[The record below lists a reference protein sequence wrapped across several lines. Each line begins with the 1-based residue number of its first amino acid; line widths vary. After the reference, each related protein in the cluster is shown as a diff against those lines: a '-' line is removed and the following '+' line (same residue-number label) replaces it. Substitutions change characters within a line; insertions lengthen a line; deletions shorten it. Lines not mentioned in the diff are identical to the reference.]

1 MTTDVLGE
9 LGLAPDQLHTLTS
22 NERSH
27 LLYFM
32 LRWEHLQALH
42 DCLDVLIPANPTLVS
57 LLDLRARAFLAQERA
72 GEALEVM
79 QERLQ
84 LKSSL
89 TARSLLARIYLAQG
103 SKEAARE
110 VALALV
116 QEQPDSTT
124 AWQLLAEVELARGE
138 IEAAQAAYW
147 HLRELRPD
155 GRAYLMGMVDLYE
168 AQGDW
173 VTASGYAVRTLQSAS
188 AEHPLI
194 VHHLRR
200 LMAYWRASGETTR
213 AVEVGAELERRRA
226 EEWTAL
232 RAALGAEPRA
242 RDAAAPALQ
251 PEDAPASGGLPAFD
265 EVPVSEEEQARIVQ
279 AARQIFGFEALLPG
293 QLQAIAC
300 VLRGEDVLT
309 ILPTGGGK
317 SLCYQLPALMM
328 ERGAILV
335 ISPLIAL
342 MKDQL
347 DSLPDKVRH
356 LATTINSSL
365 EEDELHR
372 RLALAAQG
380 QYRLIYA
387 APERLRQPPF
397 LHAMRRAGVDRLV
410 IDEAHCVS
418 VWGHDFRPDYL
429 IVDQA
434 RQALGNPP
442 LLALTATAPPRVW
455 RDILRHLGDMR
466 IVAGDV
472 TRPNLRLEV
481 LHARDLDEKLR
492 YLLAFCGAEPGS
504 GIVYADTRARCET
517 LAALLRRHGVAADHY
532 HAGIADR
539 AQVQEAFMEGQ
550 VRVIVA
556 TVAFGMGID
565 KPDIRF
571 IVHFM
576 PPPSV
581 AAYYQEIGRAGRDG
595 LPARCLLMYT
605 ASDQGMLTRRARQ
618 DVMPVEFLR
627 AVYAAVKRR
636 LGGAPAGRIAPADLE
651 RDLQVDDTRLRV
663 ALNLLEE
670 TGLLQRGP
678 DLPRAAVVRLYTDA
692 PAGDLADF
700 CRVARLRTGQPL
712 TLDLAAV
719 ARQSGQPMAAIERQ
733 VLEWV
738 DAGQID
744 YRPAGRDMLLEVLP
758 PPQDASERITALLER
773 YDAVQAQR
781 VDEIAAYALTRR
793 CRHGHLNAYLGGRT
807 LEACDACDNCVE
819 VPPPADPGLPG
830 EREQLLIAL
839 RCASGGSWSWGRVTL
854 ARILCGDSAPGPRDT
869 PLHSK
874 APDQPGFGA
883 LDFRSRAAVERT
895 LDRLEEEGLLQARRL
910 EHGGVVL
917 DVTSR
922 GRAALEMPAQLDELL
937 GITVLPPAPAASV
950 PGGDQELEQ
959 DGDEALFQK
968 LRAWRLEQARAQEV
982 APYVIFHDSHLRA
995 IAARRPLTPEA
1006 LSEVKGVGP
1015 RKLERY
1021 GAEVVALV
1029 REHLA
1034 GDQDAP

>member
-1 MTTDVLGE
+1 
-9 LGLAPDQLHTLTS
+9 
-22 NERSH
+22 
-27 LLYFM
+27 
-32 LRWEHLQALH
+32 
-42 DCLDVLIPANPTLVS
+42 
-57 LLDLRARAFLAQERA
+57 
-72 GEALEVM
+72 
-79 QERLQ
+79 
-84 LKSSL
+84 
-89 TARSLLARIYLAQG
+89 
-103 SKEAARE
+103 
-110 VALALV
+110 
-116 QEQPDSTT
+116 
-124 AWQLLAEVELARGE
+124 
-138 IEAAQAAYW
+138 
-147 HLRELRPD
+147 
-155 GRAYLMGMVDLYE
+155 
-168 AQGDW
+168 
-173 VTASGYAVRTLQSAS
+173 
-188 AEHPLI
+188 
-194 VHHLRR
+194 
-200 LMAYWRASGETTR
+200 
-213 AVEVGAELERRRA
+213 
-226 EEWTAL
+226 
-232 RAALGAEPRA
+232 
-242 RDAAAPALQ
+242 
-251 PEDAPASGGLPAFD
+251 
-265 EVPVSEEEQARIVQ
+265 
-279 AARQIFGFEALLPG
+279 
-293 QLQAIAC
+293 
-300 VLRGEDVLT
+300 
-309 ILPTGGGK
+309 
-317 SLCYQLPALMM
+317 
-328 ERGAILV
+328 
-335 ISPLIAL
+335 

-397 LHAMRRAGVDRLV
+397 LHAMRRASVDRLV

-434 RQALGNPP
+434 RRALGNPP
-442 LLALTATAPPRVW
+442 LLALTATAPPRVR

-492 YLLAFCGAEPGS
+492 YLLAFCRAEPGS

-517 LAALLRRHGVAADHY
+517 LAALLHRHGVAAGHY

-539 AQVQEAFMEGQ
+539 AQVQEAFMDGQ

-605 ASDQGMLTRRARQ
+605 VSDRGTLTRRARQ

-627 AVYAAVKRR
+627 AVYAAVKGR

-670 TGLLQRGP
+670 TGLLRRGP
-678 DLPRAAVVRLYTDA
+678 DLPRAAVVRLRTDA
-692 PAGDLADF
+692 PAGDLAEF
-700 CRVARLRTGQPL
+700 CRVARLRSGQPL

-719 ARQSGQPMAAIERQ
+719 ARQSGHPMAAIERQ

-738 DAGQID
+738 DAGLID

-781 VDEIAAYALTRR
+781 VDEIAAYARTRR

-807 LEACDACDNCVE
+807 LEGCDACDNCVK
-819 VPPPADPGLPG
+819 VPPPPDPGLPG

-839 RCASGGSWSWGRVTL
+839 RCASAGSWSWGRVTL
-854 ARILCGDSAPGPRDT
+854 ARILCGDSAPGQRDT

-883 LDFRSRAAVERT
+883 LDFRSRTAVDRM
-895 LDRLEEEGLLQARRL
+895 LDRLERGGFLQARRL
-910 EHGGVVL
+910 DHGGVVL

-922 GRAALEMPAQLDELL
+922 GRAALEVPARLDELL
-937 GITVLPPAPAASV
+937 EPVVSPPAAAVSA
-950 PGGDQELEQ
+950 PGRDQELEQ
-959 DGDEALFQK
+959 DEDEALFQK
-968 LRAWRLEQARAQEV
+968 LRAWRLEQARVQQV
-982 APYVIFHDSHLRA
+982 APFVIFHDSHLRA

-1029 REHLA
+1029 SKHLA
-1034 GDQDAP
+1034 GDEHAS